1 MAIGKLDHYT
11 IRTTDLEASR
21 KFYTEVMG
29 FTVGHRPPFNF
40 PGIWLYNGTTFPETY
55 GVVHIIGVDPND
67 KEALNAYMGDRYD
80 VSMLKGTGTVD
91 HMAFR
96 ATGFE
101 ETKDNL
107 RKQQVP
113 FREATVP
120 NLGLHQVFLEDPSD
134 VTIELNFFANDQG

>member
-1 MAIGKLDHYT
+1 MKVGKLDHYT
-11 IRTTDLEASR
+11 IRTTDLDASR

-29 FTVGHRPPFNF
+29 FTVGHRPPFKF
-40 PGIWLYNGTTFPETY
+40 PGLWIYNGGSFPDTY
-55 GVVHIIGVDPND
+55 GVVHIIHVDPND

-80 VSMLKGTGTVD
+80 VSMMQGTGTVD

-96 ATGFE
+96 ATGFQ
-101 ETKDNL
+101 ETKTKL
-107 RKQQVP
+107 RGMNIP

-120 NLGLHQVFLEDPSD
+120 ALGLHQVFLEDPSD

>member
-1 MAIGKLDHYT
+1 MAVGKLDHYT

-29 FTVGHRPPFNF
+29 FTVGHRPPFKF
-40 PGIWLYNGTTFPETY
+40 PGLWIYNGGSFPDTY

-67 KEALNAYMGDRYD
+67 KEALNEYMGDRYD
-80 VSMLKGTGTVD
+80 VTQFKGTGTVD

-101 ETKDNL
+101 ETKSKL
-107 RKQQVP
+107 RGMGVP